1 LIILYVSCS
10 AAASSVVIIPERVYV
25 VLHGVVD
32 GVVSYDSR
40 QGDRRGTDMDLNDF
54 TYDGSV
60 SDGQLAGGLGQ
71 LTDYEIGDTNFRLD
85 SQNLGRKGYEWVG
98 WRNDT
103 GVAST
108 STSRNINIVFR
119 FDQVLYNAL
128 YMGARRLFSGCGQI
142 RGLGTKVPQ
151 RGPEMEPWWESGG

>member
-1 LIILYVSCS
+1 
-10 AAASSVVIIPERVYV
+10 
-25 VLHGVVD
+25 
-32 GVVSYDSR
+32 
-40 QGDRRGTDMDLNDF
+40 MDLNDF

-103 GVAST
+103 GTTAST
-108 STSRNINIVFR
+108 SQSRNVNIVFR
-119 FDQVLYNAL
+119 FD
-128 YMGARRLFSGCGQI
+128 
-142 RGLGTKVPQ
+142 KVPYSALWTCTWPPAEFFQ
-151 RGPEMEPWWESGG
+151 GWAN